1 MRKDEL
7 SNSKLTENNRDVAL
21 QKKTRLYDDLET
33 RKRNIK
39 QLLVNFEEKGLDNDA
54 DQYEEER

>member
-21 QKKTRLYDDLET
+21 QKKTKLYDDLET
-33 RKRNIK
+33 RKRNIR

>member
-21 QKKTRLYDDLET
+21 QKKTKLYDDLET